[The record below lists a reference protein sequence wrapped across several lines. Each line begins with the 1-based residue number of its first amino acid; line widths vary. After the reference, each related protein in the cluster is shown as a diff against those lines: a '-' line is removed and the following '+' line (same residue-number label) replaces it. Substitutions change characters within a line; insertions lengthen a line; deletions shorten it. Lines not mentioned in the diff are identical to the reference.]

1 VPDRNSENTWLITAS
16 LVTLS
21 VVAGAFALAYTRAVM
36 VPFVLAIFITSLVS
50 PVLDFQILRLK
61 FPRPLAVFVT
71 LLIVMIVIALV
82 SLFVAEAIQTIIST
96 AGRYSDS
103 FANLANRAF
112 TRLGDLGK
120 DLDQD
125 KIVKDLRNYIFN
137 ILTGSIGTVFGMIS
151 SAIFVIIFVI
161 FLLAGRNP
169 RVVRS
174 GVYADIDQNIRRYV
188 STKVAV
194 SIVTGLLVWTVLR
207 SIGLQ
212 LAGVFGMFAF
222 LLNFI
227 PNIGSIISTLLPIP
241 IAVAQFQSLWPVVYV
256 VSVPGIIQF
265 IIGNIIEPKLMGEGL
280 NLHPITVLLAL
291 SFGGLIWGVVG
302 MFLATP
308 ITAVIRIVLMQF
320 DTLKPIGRLLAGELP
335 GADTKI
341 R

>member
-1 VPDRNSENTWLITAS
+1 MPDRNSENTWLITAS

-169 RVVRS
+169 RAVRS

>member
-1 VPDRNSENTWLITAS
+1 MPDRNSENTWLITAS

>member
-1 VPDRNSENTWLITAS
+1 MPDRNSENTLLITAS

-71 LLIVMIVIALV
+71 LLIVMIFIALV

-125 KIVKDLRNYIFN
+125 KIVKDLRNYVFN

-169 RVVRS
+169 RAVRS

-194 SIVTGLLVWTVLR
+194 SIVTGLLVWAILR
-207 SIGLQ
+207 LIGLQ

-265 IIGNIIEPKLMGEGL
+265 VIGNIIEPKLMGEGL

-335 GADTKI
+335 GADAKI
-341 R
+341 Q

>member
-169 RVVRS
+169 RAVRS

>member
-169 RVVRS
+169 RAVRS

-241 IAVAQFQSLWPVVYV
+241 IAVAQFQSFWPVVYV
-256 VSVPGIIQF
+256 VSVPGVIQF
-265 IIGNIIEPKLMGEGL
+265 VIGNIIEPKLMGEGL

-320 DTLKPIGRLLAGELP
+320 DALKPIGRLLAGELP